1 VVELKVD
8 IKSAL
13 ALARNPVF
21 HERNKHIDLR
31 YHFFRNCLAEGTVSA
46 TYINTGASTA
56 AAVVKGSAM
65 PAAGPIG
72 ALVLAAKK
80 GRRTRGW
87 GCAAAVAPAVVSV
100 GAPMAMTAPVARSQ
114 EAVAAASMAATKAAG
129 ATSTTVEATV
139 TMSKIGV
146 GGSRHD

>member
-1 VVELKVD
+1 M
-8 IKSAL
+8 
-13 ALARNPVF
+13 PV
-21 HERNKHIDLR
+21 
-31 YHFFRNCLAEGTVSA
+31 S
-46 TYINTGASTA
+46 
-56 AAVVKGSAM
+56 
-65 PAAGPIG
+65 GPIG

-87 GCAAAVAPAVVSV
+87 GCVAAVAPAVVSV